1 MLEISAP
8 LYVGDVVEM
17 RKAHPCGGKTWE
29 IVRVGADIGMA
40 CRTCG
45 RRVMLP
51 RREFT
56 RRVKRF
62 LARGPGATID
72 TPPAAPPE

>member
-1 MLEISAP
+1 MPVIEISAP

-29 IVRVGADIGMA
+29 LVRVGADIGMM

-51 RREFT
+51 RREFA
-56 RRVKRF
+56 RGVKRF
-62 LARGPGATID
+62 LSRGAGAGG
-72 TPPAAPPE
+72 AAPA